1 MKITIRESERSTAA
15 RPLFVWHVFAGR
27 GRALALGIAGSQAQ
41 AELDASAA
49 VTRLRRE
56 RQTSWLVDFD
66 PREIEP

>member
-1 MKITIRESERSTAA
+1 MKIQIRESARSTAEE
-15 RPLFVWHVFAGR
+15 PLYVWHLHDGR
-27 GRALALGIAGSQAQ
+27 GRAVRLGFAPSEAQ
-41 AELDASAA
+41 AKVDASAA